1 MTEHLINARGI
12 LMGLGLVGQA
22 LAKGSLPS
30 DGIGKIVNP
39 EVVETAAWQAKLA
52 ALGRRE
58 RL

>member
-1 MTEHLINARGI
+1 MPGTLT
-12 LMGLGLVGQA
+12 GLSGLVGQA